1 MQMDIRMYANDTK
14 EHTNICHFIH
24 RNMKMF
30 PKDSHVNKMLVV
42 HSQDHKNVCR
52 SYRET
57 YEYMSQEYDIFSQS
71 FTETQECFQVYTAFC
86 LLIIQT
92 NVKLFATTQECL
104 SIIFKILRLFVN
116 YVYIDT

>member
-1 MQMDIRMYANDTK
+1 MAIRMFPNDK
-14 EHTNICHFIH
+14 HEH
-24 RNMKMF
+24 KMF
-30 PKDSHVNKMLVV
+30 VV
-42 HSQDHKNVCR
+42 HSQDHYNVCQL
-52 SYRET
+52 YRET
-57 YEYMSQEYDIFSQS
+57 YEYMSQEHAIFPNPSQKHMNV
-71 FTETQECFQVYTAFC
+71 FQVYTAFC